1 MLRYFNEVYAASRA
15 LPPDST
21 AERPAA
27 AAAAPRRLALEVPPA
42 VRAAVTK
49 ARASFDAAIASTEL
63 ATLESDAFSSGLLKQ
78 HRVSPDGMLQMS
90 FQLAHY
96 RMHGHSAS
104 TYESASTAAFKHGR
118 TETIRSCTPLSH
130 AFAQAFCTE
139 GSTPSERAA
148 KMRAAVANHSRVTR
162 DALTGNGMDR
172 HLFALRKLAEA
183 EGAVPRLF
191 TGAAMAKLNKIILST
206 STMQSWGEMQY
217 ALSSTSTGFVCLFY
231 IGIIFLGGITINLL
245 LAVITASARPTPA
258 PPAGVPATPARGLTF
273 DFYARARG

>member
-206 STMQSWGEMQY
+206 ST
-217 ALSSTSTGFVCLFY
+217 LSSDALEN
-231 IGIIFLGGITINLL
+231 GGLHPNPSLNPNPNPN
-245 LAVITASARPTPA
+245 ANPNPNPNPNANEH
-258 PPAGVPATPARGLTF
+258 
-273 DFYARARG
+273 